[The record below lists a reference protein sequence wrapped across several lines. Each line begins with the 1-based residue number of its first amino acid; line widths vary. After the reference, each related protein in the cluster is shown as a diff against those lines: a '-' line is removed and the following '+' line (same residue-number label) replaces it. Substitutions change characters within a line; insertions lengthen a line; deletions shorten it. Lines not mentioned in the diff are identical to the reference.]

1 MLLLDRMCSL
11 CFSASRLSQDPMAEK
26 YRHSHHTPAAPG
38 IPANHRSEICKKM
51 NIRSFISIISLLCC
65 TFMIKAQTLEEMQR
79 KTVPDYIDGSI
90 SEYWEISVKNVT
102 DETYFS
108 WIAARPL
115 SEMKTTLSVI
125 REYFFYPKGDL
136 NLFTILTDSV
146 IREPYHPTIGITF
159 IKMIHPGE
167 TFKYVFIDKDK
178 AERYLERLVSVS
190 SSDIEKYLD
199 IKSFGISE
207 FGDLLYKDDYV
218 LIR

>member
-1 MLLLDRMCSL
+1 MLL
-11 CFSASRLSQDPMAEK
+11 RL
-26 YRHSHHTPAAPG
+26 PALAGPDG
-38 IPANHRSEICKKM
+38 GEVPVTFIILPLRRRDPANHMSEICKKM

-108 WIAARPL
+108 WIATRPL

-125 REYFFYPKGDL
+125 KEYFFYPKGDL

-159 IKMIHPGE
+159 IKMIQPGE

>member
-1 MLLLDRMCSL
+1 
-11 CFSASRLSQDPMAEK
+11 
-26 YRHSHHTPAAPG
+26 
-38 IPANHRSEICKKM
+38 
-51 NIRSFISIISLLCC
+51 
-65 TFMIKAQTLEEMQR
+65 MIKAQTLEEMQR

-108 WIAARPL
+108 WIATRPL
-115 SEMKTTLSVI
+115 SEMKTTL
-125 REYFFYPKGDL
+125 
-136 NLFTILTDSV
+136 SV

-159 IKMIHPGE
+159 IKMIQPGE

-178 AERYLERLVSVS
+178 AERYLERLVSVGL
-190 SSDIEKYLD
+190 SDIEKYLD

>member
-1 MLLLDRMCSL
+1 
-11 CFSASRLSQDPMAEK
+11 
-26 YRHSHHTPAAPG
+26 
-38 IPANHRSEICKKM
+38 M

-108 WIAARPL
+108 WIATRPL

-159 IKMIHPGE
+159 IKMIQPGE

-190 SSDIEKYLD
+190 LSDIEKYLD